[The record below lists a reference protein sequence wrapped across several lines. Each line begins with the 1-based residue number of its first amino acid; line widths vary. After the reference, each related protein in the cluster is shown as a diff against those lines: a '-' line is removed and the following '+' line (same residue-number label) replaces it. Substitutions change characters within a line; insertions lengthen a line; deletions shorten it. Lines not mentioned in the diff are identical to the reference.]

1 MPTDS
6 VDLRSDTVTRPTP
19 AMRRAIAEAEV
30 GDDVFGDDPTV
41 IALERRVAALAG
53 KEAALFVPSGTMGNQ
68 LAVHVQTRAAD
79 EVLLEAESHI
89 YFYEQGGIAANS
101 GCLAHPIRGERGA
114 LPLEPL
120 IASLRDDDD
129 HVARVTLVCAEN
141 THNRAGGAIVPLL
154 KLRELAALARE
165 RRLRVHLD
173 GARLWNASVA
183 TGIPIADWAAC
194 ADTVMMCFS
203 KGLGAPVGSILTGP
217 AETVRAARRA
227 RKRWGGGM
235 RQVGILAAAALHA
248 LDHHVARLAEDHARA
263 RRLADGFAGAP
274 GARVIAPDTNIVFV
288 DLEPPAADA
297 RSVVAGLAERGV
309 RMSAYGPRRVRA
321 IAHLDVDDAGIER
334 AIEAF
339 AAVLG
344 GSPRPAAR
352 ATPAPAGR

>member
-1 MPTDS
+1 MTS
-6 VDLRSDTVTRPTP
+6 ATVDLRSDTVTKPTA
-19 AMRRAIAEAEV
+19 AMRRAMAEAEV

-41 IALERRVAALAG
+41 LELERRVAALAG
-53 KEAALFVPSGTMGNQ
+53 KAAALFVPSGTMGNQ
-68 LAVHVQTRAAD
+68 LAVHVQTRPAD

-101 GCLAHPIRGERGA
+101 GCLAHPVRGERGV

-120 IASLRDDDD
+120 IAALRDDDD

-141 THNRAGGAIVPLL
+141 THNRAGGAVVPLA
-154 KLRELAALARE
+154 KLRELAGLARE
-165 RRLRVHLD
+165 RKLKVHLD

-203 KGLGAPVGSILTGP
+203 KGLGAPVGSILAGA
-217 AETVRAARRA
+217 AETIRAARRA

-263 RRLADGFAGAP
+263 RRLAAGFARSP

-288 DLEPPAADA
+288 DLEAGAPDA
-297 RSVVAGLAERGV
+297 RAVVARLAERGV

-339 AAVLG
+339 TAVLG
-344 GSPRPAAR
+344 TAAAVGR
-352 ATPAPAGR
+352 SAAGC